1 MISFASIVKD
11 EISKIDTDEL
21 SSISELSAIFY
32 NAAIMPDKIKITTEN
47 ASIARHIFNLIKR
60 KYEINPK
67 IIVRKN
73 INNHNKNLY
82 ILELSKKA
90 DTILKDL
97 SIIDENKKLE
107 VPKDYITADEALR
120 RAYLKG
126 LFITC
131 GSINDPKK
139 SRYHLE
145 FLVNSSKYANY
156 ISTLLN
162 KEFLNSKVIKRD
174 NRYMVY
180 IKEAE
185 KIGDFLRMIG
195 AYNAILYYEDIRI
208 YRDHK
213 NMTNR
218 LNNCEQANI
227 DKTIET
233 ATKEVKNIELIKK
246 RDAFELL
253 SEKEQVVAEYRL
265 KYKEASLSELSEII
279 SKETSSPITKS
290 GIYHRLKKVNDL
302 AKKIKEKEKF

>member
-1 MISFASIVKD
+1 MISFSSIVKD

-32 NAAIMPDKIKITTEN
+32 NSIIISDKIKITTEN

-60 KYEINPK
+60 KYEINPR

-73 INNHNKNLY
+73 INYHNKNLY
-82 ILELSKKA
+82 ILELNQKVA
-90 DTILKDL
+90 TILNDL
-97 SIIDENKKLE
+97 SITDGEKRLE
-107 VPKDYITADEALR
+107 IPKDYITADDSLR

-126 LFITC
+126 LFITS

-145 FLVNSSKYANY
+145 FLVNNLQYANY
-156 ISTLLN
+156 INNLLN
-162 KEFLNSKVIKRD
+162 QDYLNSKVLKRD
-174 NRYMVY
+174 NKYMVY

-185 KIGDFLRMIG
+185 KIGDFLRIIG

-227 DKTIET
+227 DKIIET
-233 ATKEVKNIELIKK
+233 ATKEVNNIEKIKK
-246 RDAFELL
+246 VKAFELL
-253 SEKEQVVAEYRL
+253 SEKEQLVAEYRL
-265 KYKEASLSELSEII
+265 KYKEASLAELSEII
-279 SKETSSPITKS
+279 TKETSKPITKS
-290 GIYHRLKKVNDL
+290 GVYHRLKKVNDL
-302 AKKIKEKEKF
+302 AKKIAEKEKF